1 MTNPIRSMPVMAMAA
16 ILGCATLTVMAPTA
30 AAKQKPKKEEAA
42 QSKAM
47 TPSKG
52 FLPAVKK
59 MQTALKAKDEAALQ
73 AALVE
78 GQGTATTPE
87 DKYLLASFG
96 LQSAIQTKDQA
107 GQAASLDAM
116 IDSGL
121 APQADLEKFNFYSG
135 NFAYVAKDYAKA
147 VQRLEAAK
155 AAGASEPSLPSL
167 LMDSYFKDGQI
178 DKGIAYAKASIAAQ
192 RAAGQQP
199 TEDMYVRPA
208 LALQSAKRTADM
220 LEFLTM
226 RLQDYGTPKTWGNTL
241 QIYMSQAGADKDLGL
256 DTLRLMRAT
265 KSLTRRNEILEYAG
279 LATEAGFPGEA
290 VAVIK
295 EGQSAGVIPA
305 GDARFASI
313 LEAQTPRAVSDAASL
328 NADAAKAATLANPK
342 LARVTA
348 DALVGI
354 GSYAKAVPLYDAALK
369 ASGGTDGLVLYRLGV
384 AQALAG
390 DREAALQSFAKVQG
404 NHAALARLW
413 SIQLNAGAKASS
425 AAATAPETTSESDT

>member
-16 ILGCATLTVMAPTA
+16 ILGCATVTAMAPTA
-30 AAKQKPKKEEAA
+30 DAKQKPNKEEAA

-47 TPSKG
+47 TPSKA

-59 MQTALKAKDEAALQ
+59 MQTALQAKDLPALQ

-78 GQGTATTPE
+78 GQATATTPE

-96 LQSAIQTKDQA
+96 LQSAIQNKDQA
-107 GQAASLDAM
+107 GQAAALDAM

-121 APQADLEKFNFYSG
+121 APQTDLEKFNFFSG
-135 NFAYVAKDYAKA
+135 NFAYAAKDYTKA

-167 LMDSYFKDGQI
+167 LTDSYFKAGQT
-178 DKGIAYAKASIAAQ
+178 DKGIAYAKEAIASM
-192 RAAGQQP
+192 RAKGQKP
-199 TEDMYVRPA
+199 DEGMYVRPA
-208 LALQSAKRTADM
+208 LALQSAKRTDEM
-220 LEFLTM
+220 LDFLTM
-226 RLQDYGTPKTWGNTL
+226 RLRDYGTPETWGNTL
-241 QIYMSQAGADKDLGL
+241 QIYMSQAGGDKDLGL

-265 KSLTRRNEILEYAG
+265 KSLSRRGEILEYAG

-295 EGQSAGVIPA
+295 EGQSTGVIPA
-305 GDARFASI
+305 GDERFASI
-313 LEAQTPRAVSDAASL
+313 LATQSPRAAADAPGLNSDAS
-328 NADAAKAATLANPK
+328 KAATLANPK

-354 GSYAKAVPLYDAALK
+354 GNYAKAVPLYDAALK
-369 ASGGTDGLVLYRLGV
+369 ASGGTDNLVLYRLGV
-384 AQALAG
+384 AQALSG
-390 DREAALQSFAKVQG
+390 NSDAALQSFAKVKG
-404 NHAALARLW
+404 SHASLANLW
-413 SIQLNAGAKASS
+413 SIHLGAGATAAPAAAIAPES
-425 AAATAPETTSESDT
+425 AAEPTT